1 MLFLQ
6 HLWFAADRKPNACR
20 GGSPGALSRAGE
32 ARYIG
37 REGKRGLMRKTLAV
51 AAIIALAAAQIASAQ
66 AAVKKR
72 HPRVAR
78 SAAGTVIQPTR
89 TIIHNP
95 DGTTTIYVTP
105 RRSYLDTGTEV
116 SVGDRHFRD
125 YMLPPDG
132 DPGRTNWFYGPDQ
145 TGSGGM
151 PLPRPYYIPGFN
163 PATPF

>member
-1 MLFLQ
+1 
-6 HLWFAADRKPNACR
+6 
-20 GGSPGALSRAGE
+20 
-32 ARYIG
+32 
-37 REGKRGLMRKTLAV
+37 MRKLAV
-51 AAIIALAAAQIASAQ
+51 IAAILAIAAANLAPAN

-72 HPRVAR
+72 HPRVVYSEGR
-78 SAAGTVIQPTR
+78 TVVQPTR
-89 TIIHNP
+89 TIIHHP
-95 DGTTTIYVTP
+95 DGRTTIYVTP

-132 DPGRTNWFYGPDQ
+132 DPGRSNWFYGPDQ

>member
-1 MLFLQ
+1 MPAIVVL
-6 HLWFAADRKPNACR
+6 R
-20 GGSPGALSRAGE
+20 GALSQTSE
-32 ARYIG
+32 ARYIAG
-37 REGKRGLMRKTLAV
+37 AGKRGLMRKI
-51 AAIIALAAAQIASAQ
+51 AAIAAILALAATHVGSAN
-66 AAVKKR
+66 AAAKKR
-72 HPRVAR
+72 YPRVVR
-78 SAAGTVIQPTR
+78 SAGGTVIQPTR
-89 TIIHNP
+89 TIIHHP
-95 DGTTTIYVTP
+95 DGRTTIYVTP

-132 DPGRTNWFYGPDQ
+132 DPGRSNWFYGPDQ